1 MLESCVTYS
10 VLPASDLR
18 RATEWYR
25 DKLELEPERTT
36 EGGVLYGTGSA
47 SKIYVYETANA
58 GSAQNTAMCWL
69 VPDIEATMPHLRE
82 RGVEFADYIRPID
95 VPGSKLAF
103 RLRGQQL
110 RYLTVTPK
118 RSETIKTIDLIKGPD
133 RTAPVVMAVTVE
145 TGG

>member
-58 GSAQNTAMCWL
+58 GTAQNTAMCWL
-69 VPDIEATMPHLRE
+69 VSDIEDTMSHLRE
-82 RGVEFADYIRPID
+82 RGVEFADYD
-95 VPGSKLAF
+95 FPGLKTENGIATDEMGRSCWF
-103 RLRGQQL
+103 QDSEGN
-110 RYLTVTPK
+110 YLCLTEPT
-118 RSETIKTIDLIKGPD
+118 
-133 RTAPVVMAVTVE
+133 
-145 TGG
+145 

>member
-58 GSAQNTAMCWL
+58 GTAQNTAMCWL
-69 VPDIEATMPHLRE
+69 VSDIEATMAHLRE
-82 RGVEFADYIRPID
+82 RSVEFADYD
-95 VPGSKLAF
+95 FPGLKTENGIASDEMGRSCWF
-103 RLRGQQL
+103 QDSEGN
-110 RYLTVTPK
+110 YLCLTQP
-118 RSETIKTIDLIKGPD
+118 
-133 RTAPVVMAVTVE
+133 A
-145 TGG
+145 

>member
-18 RATEWYR
+18 RAIEWYR

-58 GSAQNTAMCWL
+58 GTAQNTAMCWL
-69 VPDIEATMPHLRE
+69 VSDIEAAMAHLRE
-82 RGVEFADYIRPID
+82 RGVEFADYD
-95 VPGSKLAF
+95 FPGLKTENGIASDEMGRSCWF
-103 RLRGQQL
+103 QDSEGN
-110 RYLTVTPK
+110 YLCLTQP
-118 RSETIKTIDLIKGPD
+118 
-133 RTAPVVMAVTVE
+133 A
-145 TGG
+145 

>member
-47 SKIYVYETANA
+47 SKIYLYETANA
-58 GSAQNTAMCWL
+58 GTAQNTAMCWL
-69 VPDIEATMPHLRE
+69 VSDIEATMSHLTE
-82 RGVEFADYIRPID
+82 RGVAFADYD
-95 VPGSKLAF
+95 FPGLKTENGIATDEMGRSCWF
-103 RLRGQQL
+103 QDSEGN
-110 RYLTVTPK
+110 YLCLTEPT
-118 RSETIKTIDLIKGPD
+118 
-133 RTAPVVMAVTVE
+133 
-145 TGG
+145 